1 MILHVCC
8 YHGIDAVDVVA
19 EGIEGGIRNAAGEL
33 DYEIVVVAAL
43 PEEDMGMEVVVHS
56 RDSPA
61 EASVEAYDIP
71 FVMVGIVASFEAT
84 FVVVLRAVVAYIH
97 SHTFVVDYNTYNTV
111 MPLDMEVDPLVMA
124 ASFLASA
131 VA

>member
-71 FVMVGIVASFEAT
+71 FVMVDTVVAS
-84 FVVVLRAVVAYIH
+84 FVVVLLAVVAYIH
-97 SHTFVVDYNTYNTV
+97 SHTFVVDYNTV
-111 MPLDMEVDPLVMA
+111 MPLDMEVDQPLAME
-124 ASFLASA
+124 ASFPASA

>member
-19 EGIEGGIRNAAGEL
+19 EDIEGGIRNAAGEL
-33 DYEIVVVAAL
+33 DCEIVVVAL

-56 RDSPA
+56 QDSPA

-71 FVMVGIVASFEAT
+71 FVMVDTVVAS
-84 FVVVLRAVVAYIH
+84 FVVVLLAVVACIH
-97 SHTFVVDYNTYNTV
+97 SHTFAVDYNTV
-111 MPLDMEVDPLVMA
+111 MSLDMEVDPLEVE
-124 ASFLASA
+124 ASFPASA

>member
-71 FVMVGIVASFEAT
+71 FVMVDTVVASFEAT
-84 FVVVLRAVVAYIH
+84 FVVVLLAVVAYIH
-97 SHTFVVDYNTYNTV
+97 SHTFVVDYNTV
-111 MPLDMEVDPLVMA
+111 MPLDMEVDQPLAME
-124 ASFLASA
+124 ASFPASA
-131 VA
+131 AA

>member
-71 FVMVGIVASFEAT
+71 FVMVDTVVAS
-84 FVVVLRAVVAYIH
+84 FVVVLLAVVAYIH
-97 SHTFVVDYNTYNTV
+97 SHTFVVDYNTV
-111 MPLDMEVDPLVMA
+111 MSLDMEVDQPLAME
-124 ASFLASA
+124 ASFPASA

>member
-71 FVMVGIVASFEAT
+71 FVMVDTVAS
-84 FVVVLRAVVAYIH
+84 FVVVLLAVVAYIH
-97 SHTFVVDYNTYNTV
+97 SHTFVVDYNTV
-111 MPLDMEVDPLVMA
+111 MPLDMEVDQPLAME
-124 ASFLASA
+124 ASFPASA

>member
-1 MILHVCC
+1 MILLVCC

-19 EGIEGGIRNAAGEL
+19 EDIEGGIRNAAGEL

-71 FVMVGIVASFEAT
+71 FVMVDTVVASFEAT
-84 FVVVLRAVVAYIH
+84 FVVVLLAVVAYIH
-97 SHTFVVDYNTYNTV
+97 IHTFVVDYNTV
-111 MPLDMEVDPLVMA
+111 MPLDMEVDQPLAME
-124 ASFLASA
+124 ASFPASA
-131 VA
+131 AA